1 MYFCDLLL
9 FRLSWRTVE
18 WANPLK
24 TEHGGCCW
32 DWASPVCLLR
42 AASVV
47 ELVMMWSW
55 ACPAL
60 ISRASS
66 PGCVVLTMLVS
77 VPQMPRYTGLCTAL
91 QALQGGPICL
101 LSSEFAVTS
110 VIWKQTRWIH
120 VCVFYH
126 VLLSGRCVSVIY
138 LVCLL
143 RICWALWLPSVLAW
157 GTWKNIWPFHGNPFR
172 SLGLKRWLGIL
183 CSESMSMPA

>member
-1 MYFCDLLL
+1 M
-9 FRLSWRTVE
+9 SWRTVE
-18 WANPLK
+18 WAKPSR
-24 TEHGGCCW
+24 TEHGRCSW

-42 AASVV
+42 AASVMKPM
-47 ELVMMWSW
+47 MMWSW

-77 VPQMPRYTGLCTAL
+77 VPWMPRYTGLCAAL
-91 QALQGGPICL
+91 QALQVGLICL

-110 VIWKQTRWIH
+110 VIWKQTWWIH
-120 VCVFYH
+120 VCVFYD

-143 RICWALWLPSVLAW
+143 KTGWDLWLHQVPAW
-157 GTWKNIWPFHGNPFR
+157 GTWKNIWPFHVNPFK
-172 SLGLKRWLGIL
+172 SLGLKPWMDIL
-183 CSESMSMPA
+183 SSDSMSMPA